1 MISHKEFIFSY
12 GYDMKLAKYNFKTK
26 QLETFIEVESHMTA
40 LKLLKTIDEANK
52 IKIAA
57 AYVNS
62 TITLYDLNLSPL
74 KNVSLKV

>member
-1 MISHKEFIFSY
+1 
-12 GYDMKLAKYNFKTK
+12 
-26 QLETFIEVESHMTA
+26 MTA